1 MTKRRP
7 AVGLEDFEKLMRDG
21 YYYVDK
27 TYVVKELLEKRSDV
41 NLFTRPRR
49 FGKTLLMDMLKCFFE
64 IGGPKDVFE
73 GLKISQEKELCEQY
87 QGKYP
92 VIFVTLKS
100 VEGLTFEVARSELV
114 KI

>member
-7 AVGLEDFEKLMRDG
+7 TTGLEDFAKLIRDG

-49 FGKTLLMDMLKCFFE
+49 FGKTLLMDMMKCFFE
-64 IGGPKDVFE
+64 IGGPKEVFE
-73 GLKISQEKELCEQY
+73 GLKISQE
-87 QGKYP
+87 
-92 VIFVTLKS
+92 
-100 VEGLTFEVARSELV
+100 RSYV
-114 KI
+114 SSTRGNIQ